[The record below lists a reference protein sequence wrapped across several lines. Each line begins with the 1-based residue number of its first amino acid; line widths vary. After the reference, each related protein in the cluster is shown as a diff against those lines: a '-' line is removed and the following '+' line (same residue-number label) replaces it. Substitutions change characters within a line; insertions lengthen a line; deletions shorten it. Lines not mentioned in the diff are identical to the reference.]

1 MNNKIREGLGAQ
13 AIEYNGRY
21 VSLDKSTQKIAVHL
35 PDDQS
40 VFMIQSSDLSHIF
53 GCDLE
58 KKSKKFI
65 ISGKGPHYP
74 QYSMTLYEY
83 IL

>member
-1 MNNKIREGLGAQ
+1 MNNKIRKRLGAQ

-35 PDDQS
+35 LDYQS
-40 VFMIQSSDLSHIF
+40 VFIIQSSDLSQIF

-58 KKSKKFI
+58 KNQTGS
-65 ISGKGPHYP
+65 
-74 QYSMTLYEY
+74 
-83 IL
+83 